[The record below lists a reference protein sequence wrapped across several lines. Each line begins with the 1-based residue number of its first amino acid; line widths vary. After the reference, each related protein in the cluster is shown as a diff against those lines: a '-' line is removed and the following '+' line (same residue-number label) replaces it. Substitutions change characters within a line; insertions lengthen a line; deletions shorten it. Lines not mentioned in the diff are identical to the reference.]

1 MPLPHFEPIT
11 INAAQPTRQRII
23 EFKLS
28 EEVLEDILSG
38 KDVLQLD
45 MNQSK
50 LLIGETQYDFTQA
63 PGPFSNVEVYSY
75 APEAN
80 ALSLVGDITAK
91 CTIQRTHARKGQKKG
106 TKYEHS
112 RTTQIIDAND
122 LRKGSAT
129 STTSSTPAIVP
140 ARRIRSASPS
150 APPSTAAVPLRTRV
164 VQLLALQPRG
174 IPDLKKMLKA
184 TQDELQAILTV
195 VATSVSGGKFK
206 LKAETFKEV
215 MIYDWNKYSAKER
228 EVVAK
233 YAEEAFDKLGLGPDA
248 PERDKLIPEKVKH
261 SPPPLVA
268 EGYHGAHPAG
278 QMGDLRWRNGGGGG
292 GGGGGGSESEG
303 GPENGRAAMSSLAS
317 APLKPPSARKKVTTK
332 KTTVGSSSGS
342 GTLTG
347 SGVKRKSVGK
357 GGQMSAEQ
365 AAQSI
370 LEMVP
375 NHSARALSGAAAA
388 ASAGGAGAASAASA
402 STATSTTIGSSI
414 STTATTSLSS
424 NATSTSASASTTTAG
439 ATAAAIVSGGASSST
454 PKLGPA
460 VAGTLGGVAGRR
472 SSLTTSNGV
481 SIKTSVGAEVK
492 KTTSSSNRESGGVG
506 NGYRI
511 PKASSAA
518 ARGKSLTTATTT
530 SSSSLSSGGMSVITI
545 PPITSQREFEHVTRQ
560 FLVKHQELSTLAHKM
575 EERKQMLV
583 DIGLQL
589 EQALGTDRENDLKRK
604 AQEACGGG
612 EEAVNR
618 KVLRMNGEPRNG
630 VSTEAAA
637 AALAEQKSVQS
648 SSIRAMSDRYRLLH
662 SELSAMKGALWKA
675 GKGQAYSSSSSSSA
689 ARTGISSSLASHAVA
704 ANSVSS

>member
-11 INAAQPTRQRII
+11 VNAAQPTRRHII

-63 PGPFSNVEVYSY
+63 PGPYSNVEVYSY
-75 APEAN
+75 SPAAK

-106 TKYEHS
+106 TKYEHA

-122 LRKGSAT
+122 LRKST
-129 STTSSTPAIVP
+129 TTTSSTPAIVP

-164 VQLLALQPRG
+164 IQLLALQPRG

-184 TQDELQAILTV
+184 TQDELQAILSV
-195 VATSVSGGKFK
+195 VATSMSTGKFK

-215 MIYDWNKYSAKER
+215 MIYDWTKYSAKER

-233 YAEEAFDKLGLGPDA
+233 KAEEAFDKLGLGPDA

-268 EGYHGAHPAG
+268 EGYHGALPAG
-278 QMGDLRWRNGGGGG
+278 QSGDLRWRNGV
-292 GGGGGGSESEG
+292 GGGGSESEG
-303 GPENGRAAMSSLAS
+303 GPENGKAMNAMSSSLAS

-332 KTTVGSSSGS
+332 KTAVGSSSILA
-342 GTLTG
+342 TTG
-347 SGVKRKSVGK
+347 SGVKRKTMSK
-357 GGQMSAEQ
+357 SSAEM

-375 NHSARALSGAAAA
+375 NHSARALSGATAAA
-388 ASAGGAGAASAASA
+388 AAGGAGAGA
-402 STATSTTIGSSI
+402 STVSSTI
-414 STTATTSLSS
+414 
-424 NATSTSASASTTTAG
+424 ASSTTTALSSSTANATGGSTTASAAAG
-439 ATAAAIVSGGASSST
+439 ATATGGASST

-472 SSLTTSNGV
+472 SSLTGSNGV
-481 SIKTSVGAEVK
+481 SIKTGSGAEVK
-492 KTTSSSNRESGGVG
+492 KTSSSSNRESGGIG

-511 PKASSAA
+511 PKASSVA
-518 ARGKSLTTATTT
+518 ARSKSSTTT
-530 SSSSLSSGGMSVITI
+530 STSSSGGISVITI
-545 PPITSQREFEHVTRQ
+545 PPITSQREFEHVTKQ
-560 FLVKHQELSTLAHKM
+560 FLQKHQELSMLAHKM
-575 EERKQMLV
+575 EERRQMLV
-583 DIGLQL
+583 DISLQL
-589 EQALGTDRENDLKRK
+589 EQAIGTDRENDLKRK

-612 EEAVNR
+612 EEVVNR

-637 AALAEQKSVQS
+637 AALAEQKSHQS
-648 SSIRAMSDRYRLLH
+648 SSIKAMSERYRTLH
-662 SELSAMKGALWKA
+662 SELSAMKGALWRA
-675 GKGQAYSSSSSSSA
+675 GKGQAYSSSSSSASTG
-689 ARTGISSSLASHAVA
+689 RTGVSSSVLAPNAAVA
-704 ANSVSS
+704 GSVSSS